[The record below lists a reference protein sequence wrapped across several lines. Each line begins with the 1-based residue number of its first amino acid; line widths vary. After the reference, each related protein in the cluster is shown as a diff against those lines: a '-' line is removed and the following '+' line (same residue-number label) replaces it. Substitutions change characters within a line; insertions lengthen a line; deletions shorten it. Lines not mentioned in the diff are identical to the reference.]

1 METAA
6 ARRHGLT
13 VDVDVACDAVA
24 LPSAGEFRQ
33 WVSRTLEHV
42 DDPGSREVSLRIVD
56 EAEMQH
62 LNSTYRAK
70 DRPTNVLAFPVAD
83 EALPE
88 WPDDVPRPLGDLVLC
103 AAVVTREAEQQ
114 HKQAAAHWA
123 HLTVHG
129 TLHLLGYDH
138 VTPDLAKEMESLEID
153 ILASGGVANPYRTQQ
168 SS

>member
-6 ARRHGLT
+6 ARLHGLA
-13 VDVDVACDAVA
+13 VDVDVVCDAAA
-24 LPSAGEFRQ
+24 LPSSDEFAQ
-33 WVSRTLEHV
+33 WVSRTLSHIGET
-42 DDPGSREVSLRIVD
+42 GSREVSLRIVD
-56 EAEMQH
+56 EAEIRH
-62 LNSTYRAK
+62 LNATYRAK
-70 DRPTNVLAFPVAD
+70 DRATNVLAFPVAD

-103 AAVVTREAEQQ
+103 AAVVVREAAEQ
-114 HKQAAAHWA
+114 HKPAAAHWA

-138 VTPDLAKEMESLEID
+138 VTENMAREMEGLEVD
-153 ILASGGVANPYRTQQ
+153 ILASGGVADPYRTQQ